1 MLVSHRGAIVLG
13 ARFLDRAED
22 ANVKQC
28 IFAKLSTRS
37 FPKHPVRH
45 WQPSF
50 PLWKNR
56 AMAPLCETKAHY
68 GYTLFTRVY
77 LLFSRVEQGRSY
89 QRVYITHITYHSPRI
104 PYVCQRCMF
113 RFQKVR
119 SASVHAKLAKS
130 ANGASDRQRQILQGV
145 NTGDETLPSPPAEN
159 VRGFQYM

>member
-1 MLVSHRGAIVLG
+1 MYFRKAFDQI
-13 ARFLDRAED
+13 
-22 ANVKQC
+22 
-28 IFAKLSTRS
+28 
-37 FPKHPVRH
+37 FPKTPCSALAAFLPVVEKSSNGTPV
-45 WQPSF
+45 Q
-50 PLWKNR
+50 
-56 AMAPLCETKAHY
+56 TKAHY